1 MDLNEARALVGDE
14 RLWPLVRDAFLRT
27 GEFKVYPKGDLRR
40 LELLDEESRAA
51 IDRWADG
58 LAKSEDWKKVLDGK
72 EVKAIKAEYPDVYPE
87 VFRYLPYFARFES
100 KNVKDNPEALK
111 LLLKLKFPEAYQLCF
126 S

>member
-1 MDLNEARALVGDE
+1 MDLNEARALVEDG

-40 LELLDEESRAA
+40 LELLDEKSRAA

-58 LAKSEDWKKVLDGK
+58 LEKAEAWKKVLDGK
-72 EVKAIKAEYPDVYPE
+72 QVREIKAAYPDVYPE
-87 VFRYLPYFARFES
+87 VFRYQPYFARFES
-100 KNVKDNPEALK
+100 GNVKDNPEALK
-111 LLLKLKFPEAYQLCF
+111 LLLKLKFPEAYELCF